1 MTDALHVWTGQETI
15 AIIEHES
22 RDDQWHLRYAPPWL
36 ANPQAFPLS
45 PALPLASSESAES
58 APVTHASATIKRF
71 IEHLLPEGRALDVAV
86 AYKGL
91 TQSNVFGL
99 IRALG
104 AETAGAL
111 RFTGDATAPHADAP
125 KQREIPLSELAE
137 RIAQREQLPLS
148 VWDGQ
153 VRMSVAGL
161 QDKLVVFIDAPLAEG
176 GRLWLVDGQR
186 LASTQILKPD
196 TGNPKTPHL
205 AVNEHFCM
213 SLARR
218 MGLPVADVAL
228 LRTPRPVLVV
238 RRFDRAILTS
248 RDPVPVPVPTPVA
261 LAVQVQRLHIID
273 ACQACDLPV
282 SYKYERNLGNAV
294 EVRHIRD
301 GLSHEKLFACAELSG
316 NKASTRLAILRWALF
331 QFLIGNSDAHGKNFS
346 FFVRPGGLLEPT
358 PWYDLVSVLQ
368 YGGFDT
374 ELAMAWGD
382 VFEHEA
388 VSPFAVADF
397 ATRCGIDRQLLRR
410 EGQRLA
416 KLAEPA
422 AMAQALATDYES
434 DERAFAQGIAS
445 FVAKQAKRL
454 TQLVEDAARIK
465 AEYL

>member
-1 MTDALHVWTGQETI
+1 MPAFI
-15 AIIEHES
+15 A
-22 RDDQWHLRYAPPWL
+22 A
-36 ANPQAFPLS
+36 A
-45 PALPLASSESAES
+45 
-58 APVTHASATIKRF
+58 
-71 IEHLLPEGRALDVAV
+71 
-86 AYKGL
+86 
-91 TQSNVFGL
+91 
-99 IRALG
+99 
-104 AETAGAL
+104 AGAL
-111 RFTGDATAPHADAP
+111 RA
-125 KQREIPLSELAE
+125 
-137 RIAQREQLPLS
+137 
-148 VWDGQ
+148 
-153 VRMSVAGL
+153 
-161 QDKLVVFIDAPLAEG
+161 G

-186 LASTQILKPD
+186 LASTHILKPD

-218 MGLPVADVAL
+218 MGLPVAEVTL

-238 RRFDRAILTS
+238 RRFDRAILGS
-248 RDPVPVPVPTPVA
+248 GDP
-261 LAVQVQRLHIID
+261 VQVQRLHIID

-282 SYKYERNLGNAV
+282 SYKYERHLGNAP

-301 GLSHEKLFACAELSG
+301 GVSYEKLFACADLSG
-316 NKASTRLAILRWALF
+316 NKASTRLAMLRWALF

-358 PWYDLVSVLQ
+358 PWYDLVSVVQ
-368 YGGFDT
+368 YDGFDT

-388 VSPFAVADF
+388 VSPFALADF
-397 ATRCGIDRQLLRR
+397 ATRCGIDRKLLRR

-422 AMAQALATDYES
+422 AMAQAQAADYEQ

>member
-1 MTDALHVWTGQETI
+1 MTDALQVWTDNTLMADI
-15 AIIEHES
+15 AHEG
-22 RDDQWHLRYAPPWL
+22 RDDLWHLRYAPPWL

-45 PALPLASSESAES
+45 PALPLGR
-58 APVTHASATIKRF
+58 APDVHASATIKRF

-91 TQSNVFGL
+91 TKSNVFGL

-111 RFTGDATAPHADAP
+111 QFTGDATATPANES
-125 KQREIPLSELAE
+125 KQREIPFSELAE
-137 RIAQREQLPLS
+137 RVAQREQLPLN

-161 QDKLVVFIDAPLAEG
+161 QDKLVVFIDTPLAQG
-176 GRLWLVDGQR
+176 GRLSLVEGQR
-186 LASTQILKPD
+186 MASTHILKPD

-218 MGLPVADVAL
+218 MGLPVADVDL

-238 RRFDRAILTS
+238 RRFDRAMAS
-248 RDPVPVPVPTPVA
+248 AQTPVH
-261 LAVQVQRLHIID
+261 VQRLHIID

-282 SYKYERNLGNAV
+282 SYKYERNLGNAA

-301 GLSHEKLFACAELSG
+301 GLSHEKLFACADLSG
-316 NKASTRLAILRWALF
+316 NKASTRLAMLRWSLF

-368 YGGFDT
+368 YDDFDT

-388 VSPFAVADF
+388 VSPFALADF
-397 ATRCGIDRQLLRR
+397 ATRCRIDRKLLRR

-422 AMAQALATDYES
+422 AMAQALAADYEG

-445 FVAKQAKRL
+445 FVARQAKRL
-454 TQLVEDAARIK
+454 TQLVADAARIK

>member
-1 MTDALHVWTGQETI
+1 MTDALHVWTDQTPI
-15 AIIEHES
+15 AVIEHEG
-22 RDDQWHLRYAPPWL
+22 RDDQWRLRYATPWL

-45 PALPLASSESAES
+45 PALSLASAKSA
-58 APVTHASATIKRF
+58 HDGYGSATIKRF

-111 RFTGDATAPHADAP
+111 QFTSDVTAAPADAP
-125 KQREIPLSELAE
+125 TQREIPLSELAE
-137 RIAQREQLPLS
+137 RIAQREQLPLT

-176 GRLWLVDGQR
+176 GRMWLVDGQR
-186 LASTQILKPD
+186 LASTHILKPD

-218 MGLPVADVAL
+218 MGLPVADVTL

-238 RRFDRAILTS
+238 RRFDRTILGS
-248 RDPVPVPVPTPVA
+248 GDSVH
-261 LAVQVQRLHIID
+261 VQRLHIID

-316 NKASTRLAILRWALF
+316 NKASTRLAMLRWALF

-368 YGGFDT
+368 YDGFDT

-388 VSPFAVADF
+388 VSPFALADF
-397 ATRCGIDRQLLRR
+397 ATRCDIDRKLLRR

-422 AMAQALATDYES
+422 AMAQALATEYEQG
-434 DERAFAQGIAS
+434 ERAFAQGLAS